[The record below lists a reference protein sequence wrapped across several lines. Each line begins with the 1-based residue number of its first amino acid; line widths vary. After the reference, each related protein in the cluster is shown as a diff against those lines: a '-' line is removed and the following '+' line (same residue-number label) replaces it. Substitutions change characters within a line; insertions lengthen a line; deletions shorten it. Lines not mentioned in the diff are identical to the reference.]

1 MLCLAIAV
9 LPQTQ
14 NKVIELAFYSD
25 LTHTEIA
32 DTLLLPLGLVKSRIR
47 LGLQRLRQTL
57 KKQRLVKK

>member
-1 MLCLAIAV
+1 VLCLAIAV

-32 DTLLLPLGLVKSRIR
+32 DTLQLPLGAVKSRIR